1 LPRRSY
7 FYTLMIITMRKP
19 VITETN
25 RLLDGLEFGAYFV
38 PKQTDR
44 VHVCMSISHLKGNL

>member
-25 RLLDGLEFGAYFV
+25 RLLEGLEFSAYFV